1 MSLLIRNRRL
11 VIFVGRRVFPLYKQ
25 ANLSSPPGRHLFANF
40 KFKFSINKRIRECL
54 SMPGKSR
61 LKVISSIIIND
72 VLTAIAAI
80 TMLFVVFLFA
90 VSLSLSLSLFSLGAR
105 CRMWLV
111 FVAGPM
117 INDHATLERT
127 LALWALRSLDIS
139 IERQK

>member
-1 MSLLIRNRRL
+1 
-11 VIFVGRRVFPLYKQ
+11 
-25 ANLSSPPGRHLFANF
+25 
-40 KFKFSINKRIRECL
+40 
-54 SMPGKSR
+54 MPGKSR

-90 VSLSLSLSLFSLGAR
+90 VSLSLFSPGAR